1 MAQLIILN
9 GTVPNDGTGD
19 NLHTTADK
27 INHNFTELYGKIG
40 LGSGNGSLTIK
51 PSAGDTLTIGTGGT
65 GTSTFGNTGDGAS
78 HFGNSGTSPAPS
90 TFGNTGSSSGTST
103 FGNGTGTSGANT
115 FGGSGT
121 GANTFGGQNP
131 SSAAPNNFGGSGT
144 GANNFGSPNAGA
156 PNNFGGQGT
165 NNFGNPAGTNNFNT
179 GLAADRVV
187 VTQTNGKLAVD
198 DSLKFGQVNRNLTVT
213 RPMKVEVSP
222 FVIGTSGDAVTNHWI
237 GIDWT
242 NSTVDKIWGQITG
255 GYSDQAMTKGTLVI
269 TAGSVANN
277 DAIFKQSLTMT
288 DDGRNG
294 INADTP
300 YCSLDVG
307 PTTRANCSGILVYS
321 HTTVGSAQILQG
333 FGTSAGNQIYQD
345 ASGHK
350 IGQIGNQNDTFWLGT
365 GGALN
370 APLTVGSRCI
380 TWDTD
385 CKVTLSNSA
394 GNGIVVPSPTSNDPI
409 TIGDPNKGGVTV
421 PRDGSSGP
429 SLGNPGTGAPPSAGG
444 GSGGANGGT
453 PGQGNAGGQPG
464 LSVPTPWNSSNPS
477 TPTNPQNP
485 FNIRNPDGPIN
496 VGTPDSGGPGVQVPT
511 PGSGNP
517 LKVVTN
523 LTPNRVVW
531 TKPTDGTLGVSDS
544 WTFDGTNSVMTGSIK
559 TKYVE
564 YTYAGTYG
572 STITPDWNNGTV
584 QTFTVTGNFTLNAP
598 VNLPTGATMT
608 LILKQD
614 GTGSRLM
621 SPQSGQYIFAS
632 GVKTLTTT
640 ANAVDMLNIFN
651 TGSKYMAALTTDY
664 K

>member
-1 MAQLIILN
+1 MTQQIILN

-19 NLHTTADK
+19 NLHTAATK
-27 INHNFTELYGKIG
+27 INSNFTELYSRLGLVTSGTNTQVDLLSTGTGPTTIG
-40 LGSGNGSLTIK
+40 SAGSGSTTVGS
-51 PSAGDTLTIGTGGT
+51 SGTGN
-65 GTSTFGNTGDGAS
+65 SQFGNTGVGS
-78 HFGNSGTSPAPS
+78 NGNSNFGNVGSNAGTSN
-90 TFGNTGSSSGTST
+90 FGNTVSGSGAST
-103 FGNGTGTSGANT
+103 FGNGAGTTGPNIFGGAGTGSNTFGSPNPAASNT
-115 FGGSGT
+115 FGGAGT
-121 GANTFGGQNP
+121 
-131 SSAAPNNFGGSGT
+131 
-144 GANNFGSPNAGA
+144 NNFGSPNA
-156 PNNFGGQGT
+156 T
-165 NNFGNPAGTNNFNT
+165 NNFVT
-179 GLAADRVV
+179 GLAPDRVV
-187 VTQTNGKLAVD
+187 VTKTNGVLGVD
-198 DSLKFGQVNRNLTVT
+198 DNLIYGQVNRNLTIL
-213 RPMKVEVSP
+213 RPMKVQVSD
-222 FVIGTSGDAVTNHWI
+222 FVIGTPNDDVTNHWVS
-237 GIDWT
+237 IDWSNAAVNKT
-242 NSTVDKIWGQITG
+242 WGQITG

-277 DAIFKQSLTMT
+277 DPIFKQNLTMT
-288 DDGRNG
+288 DDGRSG

-321 HTTVGSAQILQG
+321 HATVGSAQILQG

-345 ASGHK
+345 ASGYK
-350 IGQIGNQNDTFWLGT
+350 IGQIGNQNNTFWLGT

-385 CKVTLSNSA
+385 CNVTLSNA
-394 GNGIVVPSPTSNDPI
+394 NGTGINVPSPSSNAPI
-409 TIGDPNKGGVTV
+409 TIGDPNKGGMTV
-421 PRDGSSGP
+421 PRDGSAGP
-429 SLGNPGTGAPPSAGG
+429 SLGNPGTGAAPAGGG
-444 GSGGANGGT
+444 GSGGPNGGT
-453 PGQGNAGGQPG
+453 PAQGNAGGQPG
-464 LSVPTPWNSSNPS
+464 ISVPPPWNSSNPS

-651 TGSKYMAALTTDY
+651 TGSGYMAALTTDY